1 MLAIVKT
8 NVYIDG
14 FNVYY
19 RAVRGTPYKWLDLAA
34 LCNALIPRHTVHR
47 IRYFTADAQARPN
60 DPAIPVRQQIYLR
73 ALQTIPNLTI
83 HKGQFKQRQ
92 IERPAVYPIP
102 GHPRN
107 VLVYHMEEKG
117 SDVNL
122 ATFLLVDGYED
133 DYEQALVISND
144 SDLALPITMV
154 HEKLG
159 KPVGVVNPNRDED
172 ANTPV
177 ELKKAAVFLRQIRL
191 TTLRKCQFPITLQD
205 AKGVIR
211 KPTGW

>member
-1 MLAIVKT
+1 MKT

-14 FNVYY
+14 FNLYY

-34 LCNALIPRHTVHR
+34 LSNALIPRHTLHR

-60 DPAIPVRQQIYLR
+60 DLTIPVRQQTYLR

-92 IERPAVYPIP
+92 IERPLVFPIT
-102 GHPRN
+102 GRPRN
-107 VLVYHMEEKG
+107 VLVHHMEEKG

-122 ATFLLVDGYED
+122 ATFLLIDGYED

-144 SDLALPITMV
+144 SDLALPIAMV
-154 HEKLG
+154 REKLD

-172 ANTPV
+172 EGTPM
-177 ELKKAAVFLRQIRL
+177 ELKKAAAFMRQIRT
-191 TTLRKCQFPITLQD
+191 TTLKKCQFPTTLHD
-205 AKGVIR
+205 SKGLIR
-211 KPTGW
+211 KPAGW

>member
-1 MLAIVKT
+1 MRT

-14 FNVYY
+14 YNLYH
-19 RAVRGTPYKWLDLAA
+19 RAVQGTPYKWLDLAA
-34 LCNALIPRHTVHR
+34 LCNALLPRHEVHR
-47 IRYFTADAQARPN
+47 IRYFTADARPRAT
-60 DPAIPVRQQIYLR
+60 DPAIPIRQQIYLR

-83 HKGQFKQRQ
+83 HKGQFRQRQ
-92 IERPAVYPIP
+92 IERPLVYPNP

-122 ATFLLVDGYED
+122 ATFLLVDGYEG

-154 HEKLG
+154 REKLG
-159 KPVGVVNPNRDED
+159 KPVGVVNPNRDQNEG
-172 ANTPV
+172 APV
-177 ELKKAAVFLRQIRL
+177 QLKSAATFLRQIRSG
-191 TTLRKCQFPITLQD
+191 TLRKCQFPPTLRD
-205 AKGVIR
+205 AKGMIR
-211 KPTGW
+211 KPAGW

>member
-1 MLAIVKT
+1 VVKT

-14 FNVYY
+14 FNLYY

-34 LCNALIPRHTVHR
+34 LSNALIPRHTVHR

-60 DPAIPVRQQIYLR
+60 DLAIPVRQQTYLR

-92 IERPAVYPIP
+92 IERPLVRPIP
-102 GHPRN
+102 GSPRN
-107 VLVYHMEEKG
+107 VLIHHMEEKG

-122 ATFLLVDGYED
+122 ATFLLVDGYEN

-154 HEKLG
+154 REKLG
-159 KPVGVVNPNRDED
+159 KPIGVVNPNRDE
-172 ANTPV
+172 NEGIPM

-191 TTLRKCQFPITLQD
+191 RTLKKCQFPKILPDSQ
-205 AKGVIR
+205 GLIR